1 MALNFDPT
9 KKIKPPTSS
18 VKIFEEPKDTR
29 ENLKETLEATP
40 LEHQSNAN
48 PTPLNQ
54 TISKDLDFKESE
66 NQNLK
71 KSLVPPEPI
80 TPKNN
85 GVELVFKETVIG
97 VEKVSEDQLNSVGM
111 VLKKSNGVGLVSEVG
126 SEQCLNTIS
135 STPIEH
141 HLDTIVGRE
150 REFLFFIANQCQK
163 NGSLTTP
170 PLTIEKIKIVLSCSN
185 DSIKTVVYR
194 LTQKNLLI
202 RDKRKM
208 GRAGWVSFSLPK
220 TIYDQIL
227 SQEDFRNGV
236 GMVLKVGSEQGLKSL
251 YNSNSSLKENNNKE
265 PELEIPNFEIP
276 ENLKALGIGQK
287 PLAVIVRDN
296 FLTHEEVQ
304 ASLNHYS
311 HDIAKNLV
319 KVKGANFLFG
329 CMRNKTPY
337 ISSNYAEAETRAINQ
352 EIARIKQIQA
362 EREELKE
369 LKLKEDYEQFL
380 AKNPEWLEELKKE
393 NQFLAKSPIG
403 LLSKMGFEKWREK
416 FNT

>member
-18 VKIFEEPKDTR
+18 VKIFEEPKDTK
-29 ENLKETLEATP
+29 ENLKETLGSTP
-40 LEHQSNAN
+40 LSHQSNTN
-48 PTPLNQ
+48 QTPLNLPKPE
-54 TISKDLDFKESE
+54 ILESEKVEVPNLEKSLDFVETK
-66 NQNLK
+66 
-71 KSLVPPEPI
+71 
-80 TPKNN
+80 TPKKN
-85 GVELVFKETVIG
+85 GVELVSQETLIG
-97 VEKVSEDQLNSVGM
+97 VEKVSKDQLNSVGM
-111 VLKKSNGVGLVSEVG
+111 VLKKSNGVELVSEVG
-126 SEQCLNTIS
+126 SEQCLNTII

-208 GRAGWVSFSLPK
+208 GRAGWVSFSLSK

-227 SQEDFRNGV
+227 NQEDFRNGV
-236 GMVLKVGSEQGLKSL
+236 GMVLKVGSEQGLKSP
-251 YNSNSSLKENNNKE
+251 YNNNSLLKENTNKE
-265 PELEIPNFEIP
+265 PEPEIPNFEIP
-276 ENLKALGIGQK
+276 ENLKALGVGQK

-296 FLTHEEVQ
+296 ILNHDEVQ

-311 HDIAKNLV
+311 HDISKNLV
-319 KVKGANFLFG
+319 KVKSANFLFG

-337 ISSNYAEAETRAINQ
+337 ISSNYAEAETRAITQ

-393 NQFLAKSPIG
+393 NQFLAKSPTG
-403 LLSKMGFEKWREK
+403 LLSKMGFEKWKEK